1 MFYALLFTGLIFMEK
16 DKSSLKGPLSFIA
29 ILVVIELGLAL
40 LAVNDIQW
48 AGIALFVILTSI
60 QACTLLLVWYLL
72 RLLVVLNNRVK
83 NIEFRKR

>member
-1 MFYALLFTGLIFMEK
+1 MEK